1 MRTCLTILAAV
12 ALSAA
17 AAAQTRPDPAV
28 PPAPERAAAMN
39 SSAPARGTELLGKP
53 LLDSTGETLG
63 KVAEVAIAGSG
74 EISVVI
80 ERAKGGFICMPLSC
94 LRVELRDASDKQ
106 AEDPAHVAPTAV
118 VERFI
123 FPGAPDQLLSAEAM
137 VTAQS
142 VDFEALQASREHFL
156 GPASRPTDE
165 RGPATDPGVTPSGK
179 PDEKP
184 PGPPAT
190 IKPLCLTKLVGQI
203 VQDVVGEKIGD
214 VKDLAVDIG
223 TSQVAYVV
231 ITTSGIVGIK
241 LQGVPL
247 EKFQLAADGK
257 ALRLPMTADALKTA
271 GTGLD
276 LDRLPMRASKLGD
289 TAEEPH
295 GAKS

>member
-1 MRTCLTILAAV
+1 M
-12 ALSAA
+12 
-17 AAAQTRPDPAV
+17 
-28 PPAPERAAAMN
+28 
-39 SSAPARGTELLGKP
+39 
-53 LLDSTGETLG
+53 
-63 KVAEVAIAGSG
+63 
-74 EISVVI
+74 
-80 ERAKGGFICMPLSC
+80 
-94 LRVELRDASDKQ
+94 
-106 AEDPAHVAPTAV
+106 
-118 VERFI
+118 
-123 FPGAPDQLLSAEAM
+123 
-137 VTAQS
+137 
-142 VDFEALQASREHFL
+142 
-156 GPASRPTDE
+156 
-165 RGPATDPGVTPSGK
+165 
-179 PDEKP
+179 
-184 PGPPAT
+184 
-190 IKPLCLTKLVGQI
+190 GQI

-231 ITTSGIVGIK
+231 ITTSGIVGTK